1 MQVKKQQLGPS
12 RRTSQDYGWQ
22 KGSAQ
27 GLSPLLRHPPIL
39 LRDSGTSR
47 ALLGVRL
54 GTVALDAC
62 LLTPTSDKTVLDF
75 TRIRL
80 AQRRVHRGSL
90 NWLDLAGC
98 RESQRSMRG
107 ITTERLSRDQALRFC
122 SGSTDSKTLDYQ
134 RTNPTGYQNSENSH
148 KGNHCN
154 KRPSIPQP
162 PAAPCAERLTK
173 IQTQPSAYRITTSLS
188 LAHQR
193 KNKQTNSKNL
203 AQISPYMKLT
213 HKPLDQT

>member
-1 MQVKKQQLGPS
+1 MQVEKQQLGPS

-134 RTNPTGYQNSENSH
+134 RTNPTGYQIVRTHTKETTVIQDLASPSH
-148 KGNHCN
+148 
-154 KRPSIPQP
+154 Q
-162 PAAPCAERLTK
+162 
-173 IQTQPSAYRITTSLS
+173 
-188 LAHQR
+188 
-193 KNKQTNSKNL
+193 
-203 AQISPYMKLT
+203 
-213 HKPLDQT
+213 